1 MLIDNQP
8 TEPGFAMDRTQ
19 AERRLAEL
27 RRELHRHNRLYYVE
41 ARPEIS
47 DQAYDALY
55 RELVDIER
63 EFPGLVTPDSP
74 SQRVGAEPLDE
85 FATKR
90 HAVPMLSLD
99 NTYDDTE
106 LRRFHEYVL
115 RGLRGQEPD
124 YVIEPKVDGV
134 SISLRYEKGVLVQA
148 LTRGNGVQGDDV
160 TANVRTIP
168 SVPLRLNTDSPPEV
182 FEARGEVY
190 MSKEGFAA
198 LNAHRVASGEPEFAN
213 ARNATAGT
221 LKQLDSRIVAQRP
234 LEVFCYAQGDVQGI
248 EIDSQSQLLA
258 ILREFGFRTQAW
270 CPKVR
275 GLDAML
281 AAIREL
287 GETRH
292 QFPYEIDGAVIKVD
306 EFGQR
311 EELGFT
317 AKAPS
322 WAKAFK
328 YQPDQARTLLH
339 AITVQVGRTGVLTP
353 VAELEPVFL
362 AGSTISRATLHNE
375 DEVRRKDIR
384 VGDTVVIQKAGEV
397 IPEVV
402 EVVPELRPE
411 GTEPFDLVRHVG
423 GACPSCGGPVERDPE
438 FVAYRCPNLQ
448 CPAQSV
454 RRLQHFASRN
464 AMDIEALGGIVAEN
478 LVERGLVR
486 EPLDLFD
493 LQLDPLARLNLGTE
507 NEPRVFG
514 AKNAAKLLEAVER
527 ARTLPLSRWLHAIGI
542 PQVGSTMAHHVAN
555 CHRDLAAVADSALL
569 REFVRLF
576 ERQDALRDLNPNAV
590 RNRNL
595 PPLEKQELQRQ
606 LTEAE
611 AEVARLGG
619 SLTEVG
625 LVRTSEAKGA
635 TSYVTTDIG
644 PKAAQSI
651 LDFFAGPVGQALL
664 ARLAELGINP
674 QGEEP
679 PDANAPLAGLTFV
692 LTGTLESMGR
702 DEAKERILALG
713 GRVAGS
719 VSGNTTYLVAGAN
732 TGATKT
738 RKAQDLGV
746 QVIDEPRFLALL
758 ASPPPAAPA
767 SSPAE
772 PATPSPAPEQK
783 EEEGTSYGELFDW
796 GKTRNR

>member
-1 MLIDNQP
+1 
-8 TEPGFAMDRTQ
+8 MDRVQ
-19 AERRLAEL
+19 AQRRAEEL

-41 ARPEIS
+41 AAPEIS

-55 RELVDIER
+55 RELVAIER
-63 EFPGLVTPDSP
+63 EYPDLVSPDSP
-74 SQRVGAEPLDE
+74 SQRVGAEPLAE
-85 FATKR
+85 FTTRR

-99 NTYDDTE
+99 NTYDDKDLTD
-106 LRRFHEYVL
+106 FHKYVV
-115 RGLRGQEPD
+115 RGLRGAEPE

-134 SISLRYEKGVLVQA
+134 SISLRYEHGVLVQA

-160 TANVRTIP
+160 TVNVRTIP
-168 SVPLRLNTDSPPEV
+168 SVPLRLNATDPPAV
-182 FEARGEVY
+182 FEARGEVF

-198 LNAHRVASGEPEFAN
+198 LNEHRVASGEPEFAN
-213 ARNATAGT
+213 PRNATAGT
-221 LKQLDSRIVAQRP
+221 LKQLDSRIVAERP
-234 LEVFCYAQGDVQGI
+234 LEIVCYAQGELEGI
-248 EIDSQSQLLA
+248 EVDSQSQLLA
-258 ILREFGFRTQAW
+258 ILRQFGFRTQSW

-275 GLDAML
+275 GLEAML
-281 AAIREL
+281 ATIHEL

-306 EFGQR
+306 SFAQR
-311 EELGFT
+311 EQLGFT

-328 YQPDQARTLLH
+328 YQPDQARTVLR

-402 EVVPELRPE
+402 EVVPELRP
-411 GTEPFDLVRHVG
+411 GGAEPFDLVRHVG

-464 AMDIEALGGIVAEN
+464 AMDIEALGGIVAEK

-486 EPLDLFD
+486 EPLDLFS
-493 LQLDPLARLNLGTE
+493 LPLDPLAKLNLGTE
-507 NEPRVFG
+507 GEPRVFG
-514 AKNAAKLLEAVER
+514 AKNAAKLLDAVER
-527 ARTLPLSRWLHAIGI
+527 ARSLPLSRWLHAIGI

-555 CHRDLAAVADSALL
+555 CHRDLAAVADSPLL
-569 REFVRLF
+569 RDLVRLF
-576 ERQDALRDLNPNAV
+576 DRQDALRDLNPNAV

-595 PPLEKQELQRQ
+595 PPQEKQELQRQ
-606 LTEAE
+606 LQETER
-611 AEVARLGG
+611 EVANLGG
-619 SLTEVG
+619 SLATAG
-625 LVRTSEAKGA
+625 LVRTSEAKGG
-635 TSYVTTDIG
+635 TNYVTIDIG
-644 PKAAQSI
+644 PKAAQSM
-651 LDFFAGPVGQALL
+651 LDFFAGSVGKALL
-664 ARLAELGINP
+664 TRLAELGIAP

-679 PDANAPLAGLTFV
+679 ADANAPLAGLTFV
-692 LTGTLESMGR
+692 LTGTLEAMDR
-702 DEAKERILALG
+702 DQAKERVLALG

-738 RKAQDLGV
+738 RKAEELGV
-746 QVIDEPRFLALL
+746 QVLDEPHFLALL
-758 ASPPPAAPA
+758 EGALPGAPA
-767 SSPAE
+767 SSWQE
-772 PATPSPAPEQK
+772 PETPSPATKISGDDGP
-783 EEEGTSYGELFDW
+783 SYGELFDW
-796 GKTRNR
+796 GKTRKR